1 MAVQHKHQ
9 QRPRHCALQLIGP
22 SNELAAVYMLPTSS
36 IQTLNE
42 VEKSSDKLLVLSTQ
56 E

>member
-1 MAVQHKHQ
+1 MAEERKLQ
-9 QRPRHCALQLIGP
+9 PGHCALQLTGL
-22 SNELAAVYMLPTSS
+22 SNDLAAIYMLPTSS

-42 VEKSSDKLLVLSTQ
+42 VEKSSDKLLALSTQ